1 MRELSILYSKSIIVI
16 SEFLVVVEVLNDSHQ
31 FFLELRV
38 VASFIRIHTTHLQ
51 KLDELFIFCINIVW
65 VKDRVS
71 INHRSDMFRE
81 FIYCG
86 LVVIRYHSFDL
97 LVWFLHRALKFR
109 NTLIEWGSE
118 ARVIKQEANV
128 VTFHYLDRWK
138 DISLFGFEYKI
149 EGKFVF
155 Y

>member
-1 MRELSILYSKSIIVI
+1 M
-16 SEFLVVVEVLNDSHQ
+16 
-31 FFLELRV
+31 
-38 VASFIRIHTTHLQ
+38 
-51 KLDELFIFCINIVW
+51 
-65 VKDRVS
+65 
-71 INHRSDMFRE
+71 
-81 FIYCG
+81 
-86 LVVIRYHSFDL
+86 IRYHSFDL

-149 EGKFVF
+149 EGKFVLEQDASASS
-155 Y
+155 